1 MKQENT
7 FSTTEFQDSYSEDGL
22 FSKISDVFKKA
33 GLKVVYMALL
43 LYYVLIDE
51 NTPTSNKAMI
61 LGALAYFISPLDFIP
76 DIIPVIGYTDDAAA
90 LMGCIGAVS
99 ASITPEIKK
108 KAKSRLEDWFGDVDY
123 SKIDEADGDNN
134 I

>member
-7 FSTTEFQDSYSEDGL
+7 FSTAEFQDSYSEDGF

-51 NTPTSNKAMI
+51 NTPTSYKAMI

-76 DIIPVIGYTDDAAA
+76 DILPVVGYTDDAAA

-108 KAKSRLEDWFGDVDY
+108 KAKSRLEDWFGEVDN
-123 SKIDEADGDNN
+123 SKLDEVDEHDS